1 MEPIRTRSFKQS
13 FRWGWVTARGSRSNQ
28 QPAAVRLHQLP
39 PRTPKVRAEPS
50 VGDFLDVNAE
60 VTYTTVVEG
69 LEEFLYQRELQICV

>member
-1 MEPIRTRSFKQS
+1 MKPIRTRSFKRS
-13 FRWGWVTARGSRSNQ
+13 FRSGWVTARCSRSNQ
-28 QPAAVRLHQLP
+28 QRAAVRLHELP
-39 PRTPKVRAEPS
+39 LRTPKVGAEPS